1 MVRYNAGDLN
11 KALELTI
18 SFIGGI
24 GTSLLTSRLYDKLK
38 RKNVKPTINKL
49 KVEIDREK
57 SKPHSQKY

>member
-1 MVRYNAGDLN
+1 VSSWLII
-11 KALELTI
+11 KALGLTI

-38 RKNVKPTINKL
+38 GKNFKLTINKL